1 MDGNLEF
8 FSSSL
13 NTRQKDFLFL
23 QGVASSFFSDLGRA
37 LLARGH
43 RVRCINFNGGDRLFW
58 RLPGAVDYGLDLK
71 RWPEFLERRLLG
83 WAITDIVLFGDC
95 RPLHAAAVK
104 IGQRLGLR
112 LHIFEEGY
120 LRPNWLTIES
130 QGVNGHSSLPRN
142 IEDFLATVGPPETPV
157 PVASDMKRRSFEDVC
172 YTAAMMAMRWRYPFY
187 QHYRPFHPLV
197 EYVSGARRMAYRK
210 WSAKRQAERVAR
222 LAEGR
227 LRYFVWPLQI
237 EVDSQISVHSQFETV
252 RQAIEM
258 VLLSFARF
266 APPELELVITEHPLE
281 TSPFNWRRYVLGE
294 AARAGLGARVSYL
307 VNGTP
312 DCVIEHSQG
321 VVVINST
328 IGQRAL
334 LLGRPVIALS
344 AAVFNMPG
352 LTFQHGLDRF
362 WREAEP
368 ADREIVRSYRRGLI
382 ARCQI
387 NGGVY
392 STEGI
397 ALAVANAVARM
408 EAQRAGAAPEPD
420 VPPGCRLS
428 KSADSAVD
436 LAVGL

>member
-8 FSSSL
+8 FSSSV
-13 NTRQKDFLFL
+13 NTRPTKDFLFL
-23 QGVASSFFSDLGRA
+23 QGVASSFFSDLGHA
-37 LLARGH
+37 LLSRGH
-43 RVRCINFNGGDRLFW
+43 RVRCINFNGGDKLFC
-58 RLPGAVDYGLDLK
+58 RLPGAVDYGADLK
-71 RWPEFLERRLLG
+71 RWPEFLEQKLRD
-83 WAITDIVLFGDC
+83 WSITDLVLFGDC
-95 RPLHAAAVK
+95 RPLHALAIK
-104 IGQRLGLR
+104 IGQRFGLK

-142 IEDFLATVGPPETPV
+142 IADFLATIGPPEAPV
-157 PVASDMKRRSFEDVC
+157 PVASDMKKRAFEDVC
-172 YTAAMMAMRWRYPFY
+172 YTAAMMFMRWRYPCY

-210 WSAKRQAERVAR
+210 WSAKRQAAEIAR
-222 LAEGR
+222 LVNAKH
-227 LRYFVWPLQI
+227 RYFVWPLQI
-237 EVDSQISVHSQFETV
+237 EVDSQISVHSQFDTV
-252 RQAIEM
+252 KQAIDV
-258 VLLSFARF
+258 VLTSFARF
-266 APPELELVITEHPLE
+266 AAAERELVITEHPLE
-281 TSPFNWRRYVLGE
+281 TSPFNWRRYVL
-294 AARAGLGARVSYL
+294 AASAKAGLGARVSYL

-312 DCVIEHSQG
+312 DIVIEHSRG

-362 WREAEP
+362 WSEAEP
-368 ADREIVRSYRRGLI
+368 ADQDTVRNYRRGLI

-397 ALAVANAVARM
+397 ALAVTNAVTRL
-408 EAQRAGAAPEPD
+408 EAYRSDDIQELSIPCPY
-420 VPPGCRLS
+420 S
-428 KSADSAVD
+428 KSASPAID
-436 LAVGL
+436 LAARL